1 MIKGLL
7 SEAAKEG
14 MGMTKDV
21 LVRLRGVQFGQ
32 DGTGAPLWQ
41 EDKADVRQTQMDPV
55 SVDGSKERN
64 DTDVIETVAI
74 GTYYKKKLSS
84 YILFEETV
92 EGFSE
97 PVKNKIKFAKGYL
110 ELVKSGPV
118 NARMVFE
125 EGVKNIADYHTP
137 YGNIL
142 VGTDTKKIHMRE
154 EADRLTIHVD
164 YVLEFN
170 DEYVADCQIC
180 LDVCSHAQ
188 NAAIQ

>member
-118 NARMVFE
+118 NTRMVFE

-188 NAAIQ
+188 NAAVQ